1 MKLKLFI
8 IAMMVSTISIKAQ
21 IHQWTKGIIGTGNTA
36 VHGKKTY
43 VDPTG
48 NAIYSYGEHED
59 FDSENSVTLD
69 PGGIAIVLTA
79 EFQSACYLIKM
90 TPEGQLI
97 WGQTFTASS
106 YVFFRDLKTDA
117 AGNCYVIGIFRGTM
131 DVDNSSNDYI
141 LENEDPTSFIVKL
154 NADGEFEWAQQY
166 ENMEISSISIRSNA
180 LFCAGIFV
188 GQCDF
193 DNSPSSAQYSSQ
205 GISDCFVL
213 RLNTDGEYQWVKI
226 IESPSLIHNEII
238 TNISTTPTGGLN
250 ITGLFSNST
259 DFNPDAGVTT
269 LTAIGESD
277 IFVMQLNGIGDF
289 QWAHSIG
296 SNLIDNPT
304 SLNTAPSGAIY
315 LTGVRAQPTN
325 IEPYEDILIIKFSDL
340 GDLLWSKSIGGSY
353 SDQAISSTIDENEN
367 LYISGNTSSFD
378 LDFDPGI
385 NEAYQVI
392 DPTVVS
398 IGYILKLNSDG
409 NFVWVTSLNGTNND
423 IWSVSY
429 KNGALYTTGS
439 FIDSIDM
446 APGDPFY
453 QLNGNTQN
461 HCSYLSKLDVTN
473 VLDLSD
479 KDALVDV
486 PFKLFPNPS
495 QSIIFIES
503 ENGGNITLYDLKG
516 SIMMQQTS
524 QQQLTALNIETLSSG
539 VYLVE
544 VEKNGKKVTQTLMKD

>member
-1 MKLKLFI
+1 MKTMLFLLTTI
-8 IAMMVSTISIKAQ
+8 IGTTCIHGQ

-36 VHGKKTY
+36 VHGKKTH
-43 VDPTG
+43 VESSG

-59 FDSENSVTLD
+59 FDSENSVTFD
-69 PGGIAIVLTA
+69 PTGIAMELTG
-79 EFQSACYLIKM
+79 EFYSACYLIKT

-97 WGQTFTASS
+97 WGQTFSASS

-131 DVDNSSNDYI
+131 DVDNSSNESI
-141 LENEDPTSFIVKL
+141 LDNEDPTSFIVKL
-154 NADGEFEWAQQY
+154 NAAGEFVWAQQY

-180 LFCAGIFV
+180 LFCAGIFM

-205 GISDCFVL
+205 GLSDCFVL

-226 IESPSLIHNEII
+226 IESPSPIHNEII

-269 LTAIGESD
+269 LTAIGEAD

-304 SLNTAPSGAIY
+304 SLNTAPTGAIY
-315 LTGVRAQPTN
+315 LTGVRAQLTN
-325 IEPYEDILIIKFSDL
+325 VEPYEDILLIKFSDL
-340 GDLLWSKSIGGSY
+340 GDLLWSKSIGGSN

-367 LYISGNTSSFD
+367 LYVSGNTSSLD

-385 NEAYQVI
+385 NEAYQAI

-423 IWSVSY
+423 IWSISY

-439 FIDSIDM
+439 FVDSIDM

-461 HCSYLSKLDVTN
+461 HCSYLSKLDVTQTLHTDELDATQSLPFSLYPN
-473 VLDLSD
+473 PVQSFVLATVEIGSIVSIYDLSG
-479 KDALVDV
+479 AIVV
-486 PFKLFPNPS
+486 QQTVTEQPTAIN
-495 QSIIFIES
+495 IES
-503 ENGGNITLYDLKG
+503 
-516 SIMMQQTS
+516 
-524 QQQLTALNIETLSSG
+524 LNAGT
-539 VYLVE
+539 YLVQ
-544 VEKNGKKVTQTLMKD
+544 VLHDGKAVNQKLVKY